1 MKLQLAQMQKAKLVQ
16 ESNAQES
23 TTSAVDSRLLYVGGL
38 VVLGRLV
45 FLAYK
50 HLNEKKLPPEIQ
62 MSPVNTRPRTTTP
75 PPPQNLKM
83 N

>member
-1 MKLQLAQMQKAKLVQ
+1 MQKAESVQ
-16 ESNAQES
+16 ESDS
-23 TTSAVDSRLLYVGGL
+23 TAADRSGL
-38 VVLGRLV
+38 VVLGGLV
-45 FLAYK
+45 FLVYK